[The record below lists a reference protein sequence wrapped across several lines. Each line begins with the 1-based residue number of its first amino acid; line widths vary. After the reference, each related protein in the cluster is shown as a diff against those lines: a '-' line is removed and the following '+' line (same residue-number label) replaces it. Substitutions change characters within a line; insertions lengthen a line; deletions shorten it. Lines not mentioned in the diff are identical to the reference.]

1 MAVVRL
7 LKLNKPKSHIL
18 AVMPSHCHSYYS
30 CAWSSCY
37 SRLIPFCDLH
47 LRSPLSLAYR
57 LCRIQPRPFW
67 LLLVTC
73 RQQATH
79 DGAGGCFFFL
89 FSSFSVSPLSL
100 LALFAY
106 LLFSGSAFLAS
117 FSFFA
122 CFSLSPPCFFLFVF
136 SVSFFLLSLSFLRFS
151 LLSLFSS
158 LLFSSN
164 RLLSQQQ
171 RKVNKGR
178 KPNRK
183 NNKWFRFGLAN

>member
-79 DGAGGCFFFL
+79 DGAGGCVFLFLVLVFFCFSPVSSCSLCLSSLLWLCVSCLLFFL
-89 FSSFSVSPLSL
+89 CLFLSLPPLLLSLCFLCLVLSPLALFSLLSPLSL
-100 LALFAY
+100 F
-106 LLFSGSAFLAS
+106 FSPI
-117 FSFFA
+117 FFEQA
-122 CFSLSPPCFFLFVF
+122 V
-136 SVSFFLLSLSFLRFS
+136 VTTTKE
-151 LLSLFSS
+151 
-158 LLFSSN
+158 
-164 RLLSQQQ
+164 SQQGQ
-171 RKVNKGR
+171 KTEQK
-178 KPNRK
+178 K
-183 NNKWFRFGLAN
+183 